1 MKILISSEVT
11 EEIEDIL
18 FLLKSKNKKFQLF
31 LLHNNK
37 NTLINAELINK
48 LYIEKTIT
56 KIKFLQKIY
65 GLFFFIFIVFKEK
78 PNIIFS
84 GSSQQ
89 KHRFASRL
97 FGIKH
102 IAYFRGLMFD
112 AKNLSGISDKLRF
125 GMFKWIFQSKLFN
138 AYEADQIL
146 TVGELNKSFIVDRG
160 TNPKKI
166 HLIGAVWLRN
176 FSIQPSGIS
185 LSKII
190 FITQAFSAHGFVK
203 QHEDQINFLKN
214 LINWC
219 DNNQKKL
226 VIRIHP
232 RDYFPYA
239 EKIKTQLEIDQTP
252 PFEFLKNSITKNDII
267 ISPLSTMAFEII
279 SLGGNC
285 VFYSSYYLDK
295 VYGNSYEKLS
305 IMPIK
310 TKDLDSLSNLSKNQ
324 FDSIVSNVF
333 SPIKINFNL

>member
-11 EEIEDIL
+11 EEIEDLL
-18 FLLKSKNKKFQLF
+18 FLLQSNQKKYQLV
-31 LLHNNK
+31 LAVNNK
-37 NTLINAELINK
+37 VTVPSCPLISK
-48 LYIEKTIT
+48 LYTEKTIT
-56 KIKFLQKIY
+56 RIRIIQKLY

-78 PNIIFS
+78 PNRFFS
-84 GSSQQ
+84 GSSMF
-89 KHRFASRL
+89 KHRLASKL

-125 GMFKWIFQSKLFN
+125 SMFKWIFQSKLFN

-160 TNPKKI
+160 TNSKKV
-166 HLIGAVWLRN
+166 HLIGPVWLRN
-176 FSIQPSGIS
+176 FSIKPSSIA
-185 LSKII
+185 LPKII
-190 FITQAFSAHGFVK
+190 FLTQAFSAHDYPK

-214 LINWC
+214 IINWC

-252 PFEFLKNSITKNDII
+252 PFEFLNSIIKDDII
-267 ISPLSTMAFEII
+267 ISPLSTMAFEIL

-285 VFYSSYYLDK
+285 IFYSSYYLDK
-295 VYGNSYEKLS
+295 VYANSYEKLS
-305 IMPIK
+305 IVPIK
-310 TKDLDSLSNLSKNQ
+310 TKDLDSLSNLSKNK

-333 SPIKINFNL
+333 SPIKIDFNL